1 MGQPGARGPH
11 GLKGKPGSSGPPGGK
26 GVKGQSGP
34 KVSGTELYR
43 RII

>member
-1 MGQPGARGPH
+1 MGQPGAVGPH

-34 KVSGTELYR
+34 KVSGTKLYR